1 MTLAGARVWLTGAS
15 SGIGEAL
22 VPVLLK
28 RGARVAVTAR
38 RADRLEAL
46 AAGWRQTG
54 GEVLVVPADV
64 TVRTQVLEAGARIE
78 AAWGG
83 VDVVILNAGSNIPA
97 SGSGFDS
104 AQFVGVMTL
113 NYFGAIYG
121 LEAVL
126 PGMLARRRGHVVG
139 VASLAGYRALPTSA
153 AYSASKSALAIA
165 LDSLRFELEPRGIAV
180 TVVNPGFVRTPL
192 TDKNAFR
199 MPFLMP
205 VERAVDVMVRDIE
218 REKKESHFPF
228 VFSWIVKFLRV
239 LPYPIYER
247 LIRRGT
253 RGQQRSRTSAVGE

>member
-1 MTLAGARVWLTGAS
+1 MTFAGARVWLTGAS

-22 VPVLLK
+22 VPLLLR

-64 TVRTQVLEAGARIE
+64 TVRTQVLDATATVD

-83 VDVVILNAGSNIPA
+83 VDVAILNAGTNMPA
-97 SGSGFDS
+97 AGGGFDS
-104 AQFVGVMTL
+104 GQFVGVMTL

-121 LEAVL
+121 IEAVL
-126 PGMLARRRGHVVG
+126 PGMLARGRGHIVG

-165 LDSLRFELEPRGIAV
+165 LDSLRFDLEPRGIKV

-192 TDKNAFR
+192 TDRNAFH

-205 VERAVDVMVRDIE
+205 VERAAAAMVRDIE

-228 VFSWIVKFLRV
+228 LFSWIVKGLRI

-253 RGQQRSRTSAVGE
+253 RGQQRTRRSVVG